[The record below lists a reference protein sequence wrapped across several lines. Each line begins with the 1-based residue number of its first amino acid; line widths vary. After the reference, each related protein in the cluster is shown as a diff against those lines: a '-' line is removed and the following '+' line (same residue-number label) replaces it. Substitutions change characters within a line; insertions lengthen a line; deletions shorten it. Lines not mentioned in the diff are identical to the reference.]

1 MKFAGK
7 QNKRQHRPSSGITPI
22 ASLLPMASE
31 GLGIERRAHEMAC
44 LRLAEQFLSDL
55 LKQYCRFEGITHPKE
70 GEAVL
75 QVSVQS
81 PSVAT
86 QLMLESGQLLKQ
98 VNVYS
103 KQTGIYINR
112 LDCVIRR

>member
-1 MKFAGK
+1 MKYVGK
-7 QNKRQHRPSSGITPI
+7 QSKKQRRPSAGLTPI
-22 ASLLPMASE
+22 ANLLPMASE
-31 GLGIERRAHEMAC
+31 GLGIDRRAHEMAC
-44 LRLAEQFLSDL
+44 LRLAEQFLSDV
-55 LKQYCRFEGITHPKE
+55 LKQYCRFEGIARPKE